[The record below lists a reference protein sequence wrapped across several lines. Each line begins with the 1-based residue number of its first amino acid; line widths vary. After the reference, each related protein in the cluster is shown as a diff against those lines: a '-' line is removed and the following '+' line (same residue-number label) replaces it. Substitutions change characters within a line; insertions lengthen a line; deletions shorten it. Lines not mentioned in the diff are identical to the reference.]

1 MARVFLISSVLRRL
15 QSPGALGV
23 PQHPIVRK
31 SGLDKRVKDG
41 QVPTVSQNLP
51 PVLTPTEVVGPNLAV
66 CLKGGGALLDQPH
79 MVDQQDCCQQ

>member
-1 MARVFLISSVLRRL
+1 MRE
-15 QSPGALGV
+15 
-23 PQHPIVRK
+23 

-41 QVPTVSQNLP
+41 QVPAVSQNLP

-79 MVDQQDCCQQ
+79 VVDQRDCCQQQSRNVDSRVFLKNTFSKEN